1 MPTASRPLVYV
12 IVVNWNGREH
22 LEACFASLLDSSYP
36 NARFLL
42 VDNASEDG
50 SADYVRERFGEDER
64 IEILE
69 LPRNEGWSP
78 GNNAGL
84 EHARLRNAD
93 YALLLNND
101 TAVEAQAIEYLVEY
115 AEFHPRTGI
124 LAPKLLLYDHPEIV
138 NSVGLEAS
146 LIGAAWDIGIGRLD
160 GPRWNE
166 EGPVLGACGAG
177 MFVRMEAT
185 EKTGLLSTDFEIYLD
200 DLDLCLRMWN
210 AGYEVHC
217 CPKARI
223 RHKFSATMGEEKHK
237 RRKYYLNTRNRAR
250 LIMRNYP
257 VSQFPRIE
265 IAYDVGEA
273 RAIGRAL
280 LNGEFWKIRAH
291 IRSWASALLYA
302 PSGIRERIDRRRKA
316 LHRCRFWPFIR
327 TDLMFFPGTEFPRDG
342 WYTAIETGG
351 EQVRPFTSRA
361 RIRHPGGRLRVVQ
374 MNCYPQLGAFE
385 IDLLHEG
392 QRIDTL
398 TATGREETVYDLS
411 QGTVEFVAKRIFS
424 AEETGEA
431 VDLGGWIGLERFESE
446 KPR

>member
-22 LEACFASLLDSSYP
+22 LEACFDSLLDSSYA

-50 SADYVRERFGEDER
+50 SADYVRERFGEDNR
-64 IEILE
+64 VEIVE
-69 LPRNEGWSP
+69 LSRNEGWSS

-84 EHARLRNAD
+84 EHARTRNAD

-101 TAVEAQAIEYLVEY
+101 TAVEVRAIEYLVEY

-124 LAPKLLLYDHPEIV
+124 LAPKLLLFDHPEIV

-146 LIGAAWDIGIGRLD
+146 LIGAAWDMGIGRLD

-185 EKTGLLSTDFEIYLD
+185 EKTGFLATDFEIYLD

-210 AGYEVHC
+210 AGYEVHR

-223 RHKFSATMGEEKHK
+223 RHKFSATMGEGRQA

-250 LIMRNYP
+250 LILRNYP
-257 VSQFPRIE
+257 ASQLLRIKF
-265 IAYDVGEA
+265 AYARGEV

-280 LNGEFWKIRAH
+280 LNVELWKVWAH
-291 IRSWASALLYA
+291 IRSWVAMIRYA
-302 PSGIRERIDRRRKA
+302 PAGIRERIDRRRKA
-316 LHRCRFWPFIR
+316 LHRSRFWPFIR
-327 TDLMFFPGTEFPRDG
+327 TDLMFFPGTQFPQNG

-351 EQVRPFTSRA
+351 EQVRPFSSRA
-361 RIRHPGGRLRVVQ
+361 WIIHPGGRLRVLQ
-374 MNCYPQLGAFE
+374 MNCYPQLGALE
-385 IDLLHEG
+385 VELLHEG

-411 QGTVEFVAKRIFS
+411 QGTVEFIAKRIFNV
-424 AEETGEA
+424 EETGEA
-431 VDLGGWIGLERFESE
+431 VDLGGWIGLEQFES
-446 KPR
+446 KKQG